1 MLYDELGRHSLRVD
15 PLGYV
20 HPPAEGEPDRY
31 DPSEYTLPQTP
42 LEWEYGKLL
51 DPAEISARP
60 QDEPSLDH
68 LVFTTGNGNGNG
80 NGHKPRERRK
90 FDFNRNLIEH
100 QDRDGV
106 VYRSTY
112 KSWNLLHEW
121 IDHHG
126 GRTVMEYSS
135 DAQLTRLADAGG
147 TISEYAYD
155 AKKRLVEVRRQGRVR
170 DCYAYD
176 QADNLVEKRDEDS
189 RLLLRFEIGPGNLSK
204 ARHLSSGGTHEFR
217 RDAYGRIISAR
228 TPAGET
234 TCSYDDDGRL
244 LSDELDGL
252 GVVHRFELGSI
263 AESVYLGKF
272 AVRYHHEEDG
282 TLLIVDPTGGEHRL
296 HLDGHGRV
304 SLILEN
310 GTTLESRYDFRGK
323 CLAKTRSG
331 GSNDA
336 AWSRTF
342 EYSAE
347 GDLLTA
353 IDSITGTTRYEHS
366 GHRLIREIQP
376 DQTRHDYR
384 YDAAGNL
391 LEQPGLA
398 GVRIAEANRLA
409 VASGDQFFYNNR
421 GHVARRQSWCGE
433 TTYEYDSLDMLT
445 RCVIDGQEWTAA
457 YDAFCRRICKTWQGR
472 TTRYYWDDFRL
483 SSEIRHDGTVRLYLY
498 VDEAALVP
506 FLFVEYDGLDADPA
520 SGRRY
525 YVFTNQVGAP
535 VRVEDDHGAVAW
547 SAEISPY
554 GQARVAEGSRIDLS
568 LRFPGHYHDPEL
580 DLHYNRFRYYSPE
593 LGRYIQSDPLGIAG
607 GINLYAYAPRA
618 DNDSRH

>member
-1 MLYDELGRHSLRVD
+1 M
-15 PLGYV
+15 P
-20 HPPAEGEPDRY
+20 GEDAQR
-31 DPSEYTLPQTP
+31 
-42 LEWEYGKLL
+42 
-51 DPAEISARP
+51 RP
-60 QDEPSLDH
+60 
-68 LVFTTGNGNGNG
+68 
-80 NGHKPRERRK
+80 ERR
-90 FDFNRNLIEH
+90 D
-100 QDRDGV
+100 
-106 VYRSTY
+106 
-112 KSWNLLHEW
+112 
-121 IDHHG
+121 
-126 GRTVMEYSS
+126 
-135 DAQLTRLADAGG
+135 
-147 TISEYAYD
+147 
-155 AKKRLVEVRRQGRVR
+155 
-170 DCYAYD
+170 
-176 QADNLVEKRDEDS
+176 
-189 RLLLRFEIGPGNLSK
+189 
-204 ARHLSSGGTHEFR
+204 
-217 RDAYGRIISAR
+217 
-228 TPAGET
+228 
-234 TCSYDDDGRL
+234 
-244 LSDELDGL
+244 
-252 GVVHRFELGSI
+252 
-263 AESVYLGKF
+263 
-272 AVRYHHEEDG
+272 
-282 TLLIVDPTGGEHRL
+282 
-296 HLDGHGRV
+296 
-304 SLILEN
+304 
-310 GTTLESRYDFRGK
+310 
-323 CLAKTRSG
+323 
-331 GSNDA
+331 

-353 IDSITGTTRYEHS
+353 TDSIKGTTRYEHS
-366 GHRLIREIQP
+366 GHRLIGEIQP

-525 YVFTNQVGAP
+525 SIFTNQVGAP

-607 GINLYAYAPRA
+607 GINLYAYAPEPTTTVDIDGLGGDTEEREISESQRA
-618 DNDSRH
+618 PRKEGNSLRPIEPHNHWT

>member
-1 MLYDELGRHSLRVD
+1 MTKG
-15 PLGYV
+15 
-20 HPPAEGEPDRY
+20 
-31 DPSEYTLPQTP
+31 
-42 LEWEYGKLL
+42 
-51 DPAEISARP
+51 SAW
-60 QDEPSLDH
+60 
-68 LVFTTGNGNGNG
+68 
-80 NGHKPRERRK
+80 RR
-90 FDFNRNLIEH
+90 R
-100 QDRDGV
+100 
-106 VYRSTY
+106 
-112 KSWNLLHEW
+112 
-121 IDHHG
+121 
-126 GRTVMEYSS
+126 
-135 DAQLTRLADAGG
+135 AAA
-147 TISEYAYD
+147 
-155 AKKRLVEVRRQGRVR
+155 
-170 DCYAYD
+170 
-176 QADNLVEKRDEDS
+176 
-189 RLLLRFEIGPGNLSK
+189 
-204 ARHLSSGGTHEFR
+204 
-217 RDAYGRIISAR
+217 AR
-228 TPAGET
+228 T
-234 TCSYDDDGRL
+234 
-244 LSDELDGL
+244 
-252 GVVHRFELGSI
+252 
-263 AESVYLGKF
+263 
-272 AVRYHHEEDG
+272 
-282 TLLIVDPTGGEHRL
+282 
-296 HLDGHGRV
+296 
-304 SLILEN
+304 
-310 GTTLESRYDFRGK
+310 
-323 CLAKTRSG
+323 TR
-331 GSNDA
+331 

-353 IDSITGTTRYEHS
+353 TDSIKGTTRYEHS
-366 GHRLIREIQP
+366 GHRLIGEIQP

-409 VASGDQFFYNNR
+409 DASGDQFSYNNR
-421 GHVARRQSWCGE
+421 GHVARRRSWCGE

-483 SSEIRHDGTVRLYLY
+483 SSEIRPDGTVRLYLY

-554 GQARVAEGSRIDLS
+554 GQAHVAEGSRIDLS

-607 GINLYAYAPRA
+607 GINLYAYAPEPTTTVDIDGLVLSFNAR
-618 DNDSRH
+618 SQ

>member
-1 MLYDELGRHSLRVD
+1 M
-15 PLGYV
+15 
-20 HPPAEGEPDRY
+20 
-31 DPSEYTLPQTP
+31 
-42 LEWEYGKLL
+42 
-51 DPAEISARP
+51 
-60 QDEPSLDH
+60 
-68 LVFTTGNGNGNG
+68 NG
-80 NGHKPRERRK
+80 
-90 FDFNRNLIEH
+90 
-100 QDRDGV
+100 
-106 VYRSTY
+106 ST
-112 KSWNLLHEW
+112 
-121 IDHHG
+121 IMVA
-126 GRTVMEYSS
+126 RTVMEYSS
-135 DAQLTRLADAGG
+135 DARLTRLADAGG

-170 DCYAYD
+170 DRYAYD

-234 TCSYDDDGRL
+234 TRSYDDDGQL
-244 LSDELDGL
+244 LSDQLDGL

-282 TLLIVDPTGGEHRL
+282 SLLIVDPTGGEHRL

-310 GTTLESRYDFRGK
+310 GTTLESRYDVKGK

-331 GSNDA
+331 GPNDA

-353 IDSITGTTRYEHS
+353 IDSIKGTTRYEHS
-366 GHRLIREIQP
+366 GHRLIGEIQP

-483 SSEIRHDGTVRLYLY
+483 SSEIRPDGTVRLYLY

-607 GINLYAYAPRA
+607 GINLYAYAPEPTTTVDIDGLMRG
-618 DNDSRH
+618 